1 MKLVMSIVQSDD
13 AGNLTDDLVAHGHRV
28 TRINTAGGFLQQGN
42 ATILLG
48 VDDDLVREVLQIIG
62 TNCHTRLQFRSPT
75 FAGAE
80 VADFAAIG
88 PIEVQVGGATTWIF
102 DVEQVVRL

>member
-1 MKLVMSIVQSDD
+1 MKMVMSIVQSDD
-13 AGNLTDDLVAHGHRV
+13 AATLIDDLVARGHRV

-48 VDDDLVREVLQIIG
+48 VDDDLVNDVLRIIR